1 MGTSVA
7 RERTAQLRTE
17 RMLEAAIGLFCEK
30 GIEETSIEDVAKR
43 AQVGPATVYR
53 YFDTKAELAVRSA
66 KEYWKQVSDKYL
78 RLLMTSAYREAD
90 GYGQLAQIIG
100 VFRTIFEQEFSFLKF
115 LQEFDVF
122 VRKYEI
128 PRERLAEYEAAIL
141 DLKPFVT
148 DALERGLGDGSLE
161 FPWTVDEVYFSVT
174 HTLLA
179 LMQKLAF
186 NGSMLYSD
194 DRVGMGLQVQLAGEM
209 VLRGLKGR
217 N

>member
-1 MGTSVA
+1 M
-7 RERTAQLRTE
+7 
-17 RMLEAAIGLFCEK
+17 
-30 GIEETSIEDVAKR
+30 
-43 AQVGPATVYR
+43 
-53 YFDTKAELAVRSA
+53 
-66 KEYWKQVSDKYL
+66 
-78 RLLMTSAYREAD
+78 
-90 GYGQLAQIIG
+90 
-100 VFRTIFEQEFSFLKF
+100 FRTIFEQEFSFLKF

-141 DLKPFVT
+141 DLKPVLT

-194 DRVGMGLQVQLAGEM
+194 DRVGMGRQVQLAGEM